1 MLLDCCFVVCGAYV
15 LELGAAAATNWHA
28 EYRGCIRRK
37 RESNVNRSLWPRP
50 QHPQLPL
57 PKQHYYGAL
66 SLLLLVVL
74 AIVVAVFVHL
84 VVA

>member
-1 MLLDCCFVVCGAYV
+1 MSLDCCLVLCGAVHTSWNCV
-15 LELGAAAATNWHA
+15 LLQPTGTQNTAVAFAA
-28 EYRGCIRRK
+28 
-37 RESNVNRSLWPRP
+37 NVDRSLWPRP

-57 PKQHYYGAL
+57 PKQYYYGAL

-84 VVA
+84 VVP